1 MSDITL
7 FTRVDKIKGFDLN
20 LLLTFEVIFIHQ
32 SVSRAATHLRV
43 SPSAVSQSLTKLRH
57 FFSDPLFIRAGRGL
71 VATGI
76 AENLHIQLSQGF
88 EHILRSLDKLGGA
101 ITENKFII
109 YSSTYPAIILLP
121 EILARIKERNY
132 MCGINYLST
141 VKNLDNG
148 EDILIQR
155 KADFVIDT
163 RPYYSSSM
171 QTEYCKDD
179 PIVAVCRV
187 GHPRLGRRLSR
198 EEMKQESATFV
209 NGGEVD
215 VMHTHH
221 DVNDYLRSQAPSFSS
236 SSVMVNLAITE
247 TTDLVSFIPEWAAKK
262 FQQSFNL
269 KILEC
274 YFPVDPVRLFITYNK
289 SSLDNYRFIELLNII
304 KNNECSGEHS

>member
-1 MSDITL
+1 
-7 FTRVDKIKGFDLN
+7 
-20 LLLTFEVIFIHQ
+20 
-32 SVSRAATHLRV
+32 
-43 SPSAVSQSLTKLRH
+43 
-57 FFSDPLFIRAGRGL
+57 

-121 EILARIKERNY
+121 EILARIKEQNY

-215 VMHTHH
+215 VMHAHH
-221 DVNDYLRSQAPSFSS
+221 DVNDYLRSQVPSFSS

-274 YFPVDPVRLFITYNK
+274 DFPVDPVRLFITYNK

>member
-1 MSDITL
+1 MSDITF

-32 SVSRAATHLRV
+32 SVSRAATLLRV

-71 VATGI
+71 VATTV

-88 EHILRSLDKLGGA
+88 EHILKSLDKMGGKV
-101 ITENKFII
+101 TENKFII
-109 YSSTYPAIILLP
+109 YSSTYPTIRLLP
-121 EILARIKERNY
+121 EILARIKKQDFKCE
-132 MCGINYLST
+132 INHLST

-155 KADFVIDT
+155 KADLVIDT
-163 RPYYSSSM
+163 RPYYSSSI
-171 QTEYCKDD
+171 QTEHCLNDS
-179 PIVAVCRV
+179 IVAVCRE

-215 VMHTHH
+215 VIHTQH
-221 DVNDYLRSQAPSFSS
+221 DVNDYFKSRHPSFSS
-236 SSVMVNLAITE
+236 RSVMVNLGITE
-247 TTDLVSFIPEWAAKK
+247 QTDLISFIPEWVARK
-262 FQQSFNL
+262 FGKSFHL

-274 YFPVDPVRLFITYNK
+274 DFPVDPVRLFITYNK
-289 SSLDNYRFIELLNII
+289 SSLDNPRFIDLLNII
-304 KNNECSGEHS
+304 RKNR